1 MSFLI
6 VELIIILVLLIFI
19 IGLFLLIRH
28 KVREFLLEYFG
39 TTSLKD
45 AIEKSNIEA
54 SETPKSLSSMENM
67 YSDKISRDFPDLN
80 LNELKS
86 DAEKNIRNVL
96 HSIETKDIKELK
108 NKNDRVY
115 SYVKTRIED
124 LKDDK
129 VIFDD
134 IRFHKT
140 VLNKY
145 EKDSGKATIVLVSS
159 LEYFYKRGNEI
170 GKKVQTRYR
179 TEFIYI
185 IDYLQLPKNVKALGI
200 NCPNCGAPVKSLGEK
215 HCDYCGTGI
224 IEVTKKV
231 WIINNIK
238 EY

>member
-1 MSFLI
+1 MSFII
-6 VELIIILVLLIFI
+6 VELIIILVLLVLI
-19 IGLFLLIRH
+19 IGLYLLIRY
-28 KVREFLLEYFG
+28 KVRNFLLEYFG

-45 AIEKSNIEA
+45 AIEKSKIEEE
-54 SETPKSLSSMENM
+54 ETPKSISSMENM
-67 YSDKISRDFPDLN
+67 YLSRIETDFPDLN

-96 HSIETKDIKELK
+96 HSIETKDLSDLK

-115 SYVKTRIED
+115 SFVKNRIED
-124 LKDDK
+124 LKDKK
-129 VIFDD
+129 VIIDN
-134 IRFHKT
+134 INFHKT
-140 VLNKY
+140 ALNKY
-145 EKDSGKATIVLVSS
+145 EKDSGKATITLVSS
-159 LEYFYKRGNEI
+159 LEYYYKYDNERGRKI
-170 GKKVQTRYR
+170 QTRYK

-185 IDYLQLPKNVKALGI
+185 IDYLKLPSNIKALGI
-200 NCPNCGAPVKSLGEK
+200 NCPNCGAPVKSLGNK